1 MWICMFNSFAFR
13 RDKYNRKLW
22 KYYVEYEEGDES
34 VDEDIEKET
43 HEEIEARYVGSISL
57 E

>member
-1 MWICMFNSFAFR
+1 MFNSFAFIR